1 MTKIFSASSFLL
13 VGIFSGILILDSPA
27 SKAQQ
32 GQVVP
37 IPRTMCTLK
46 FGRGTNNK
54 IRFPCSV
61 SPFGY
66 SVKITDLNSGKAYG
80 DNWAMGRN
88 CIYQE
93 GAAEICT
100 DKEWAI
106 K

>member
-1 MTKIFSASSFLL
+1 MVSLSFLFGGL
-13 VGIFSGILILDSPA
+13 MLNPPA
-27 SKAQQ
+27 SMAQQ
-32 GQVVP
+32 RQVTP
-37 IPRTMCTLK
+37 IPQTMCTLR
-46 FGRGTNNK
+46 FGRDSSNK

-61 SPFGY
+61 KPYGY
-66 SVKITDLNSGKAYG
+66 SVKITDLNSGKVYG

-100 DKEWAI
+100 DKEWTI